1 MSGSITTLG
10 IGSGLDLQD
19 ILDQLREAESAPIT
33 AKETEKTELQTRIN
47 AYNSVNSKLFSLKSK
62 ALSLSL
68 ESEFLK
74 TKTSVSDEDVLTA
87 SANDG
92 IESSSYSV
100 EVTQKAKYSSWQL
113 NEGASSKDSYILDG
127 PATGIESKDDPAVT
141 EDGTLIIEYG
151 SPESP
156 LNIEV
161 ELEEGMSFSDVVGEI
176 NSLEANKDEDGNL
189 IVMASLGITAD
200 GDYYVRLASAT
211 GGDSLDSQISVDDSD
226 FAEEVD
232 FVVPDTVI
240 GIGIASSEDPMYLSV
255 APGTTYEQF
264 AEAINA
270 ASDNPGVTASV
281 VDTGDPDAPYKL
293 TLTANESGENNRIGL
308 SENFSSIMTQTTGV
322 DESLNSVFTMN
333 GVEYQRQ
340 KNDGIDDV
348 ISGVT
353 LNLKSV
359 GETSVGI
366 QKNLDSIK
374 ENIQALVDG
383 FNELVSEITGSNEE
397 DTDEESGETDS
408 PLADSYEMKT
418 LLHKLQSMITSGVN
432 IDSEYTSLV
441 DLGLELNK
449 DGTMTLDETVL
460 EQAIEADPDA
470 VQALFLGDKDAGI
483 TGLGD
488 LIDDGITDM
497 VSSYGLV
504 STKID
509 EAETKMG
516 NLENDIEAATERL
529 DKRYETLTEEFV
541 RLDTYIS
548 SLNTQAEA
556 LNSIIESFKSASDK

>member
-74 TKTSVSDEDVLTA
+74 TKTIVSDEDVLTA

-113 NEGASSKDSYILDG
+113 NEGASSRDSYILDG

-176 NSLEANKDEDGNL
+176 NSLETNKDEDGNL
-189 IVMASLGITAD
+189 IVMASLGVTAD

-255 APGTTYEQF
+255 APGTTYEQL

-383 FNELVSEITGSNEE
+383 FNELVAEITGSNEE

-509 EAETKMG
+509 EAETKMA
-516 NLENDIEAATERL
+516 NLEDDIEAATERL